1 MRALSLLFVALSAT
15 PAFAA
20 ASSWVELVPGARA
33 RLVTADTRE
42 ADGTVLAGL
51 EIDLPAGYKTYWK
64 TPGETGI
71 PTVLDFSQSTGLA
84 GESVLWPY
92 PGIDKSQGYLDYV
105 YTGNVV
111 LPVALRLSGD
121 TATIDM
127 AASLGICSDICAP
140 ASARFT
146 LPLSLAAPD
155 AGQSIR
161 LRQAAAEAPLAW
173 NKGPEPLGDVA
184 LAAGGKALTVR
195 VTAADIDANSL
206 IAATDD
212 PGDVFGTPQKSPE
225 PGIFLLPLLGSSGIK
240 GLEGKPVRITFL
252 TAAGPFEVSRR
263 ILPATSPGN

>member
-1 MRALSLLFVALSAT
+1 MRALSLLFLALSAT

-20 ASSWVELVPGARA
+20 ASSWVELVPGAQA

-51 EIDLPAGYKTYWK
+51 EIDMPAGYKTYWK

-84 GESVLWPY
+84 AESVLWPY

-121 TATIDM
+121 TATIDV

-146 LPLSLAAPD
+146 LPVSLSAPD

-173 NKGPEPLGDVA
+173 NKGAEPVGDVA
-184 LAAGGKALTVR
+184 LEAGGKALTVR

-225 PGIFLLPLLGSSGIK
+225 GSIWTLQLLGAAK
-240 GLEGKPVRITFL
+240 GSKLEGRSVQLTFM
-252 TAAGPFEVSRR
+252 TPNGPYAVSRQ
-263 ILPATSPGN
+263 IGPASR